1 MKNLLSFI
9 FNKED
14 IIDGTLIIDFDKI
27 TNDNYVEISENELC
41 EGYMIDP
48 VALSTPIKKIII
60 MAEGKVQS
68 INIFDYDADDL
79 GELYK

>member
-27 TNDNYVEISENELC
+27 TNDNYVEISEDELY

-79 GELYK
+79 GELYE

>member
-14 IIDGTLIIDFDKI
+14 IVDGTIIINLDKI
-27 TNDNYVEISENELC
+27 TNDNYVEISENDLC

-79 GELYK
+79 GELYE